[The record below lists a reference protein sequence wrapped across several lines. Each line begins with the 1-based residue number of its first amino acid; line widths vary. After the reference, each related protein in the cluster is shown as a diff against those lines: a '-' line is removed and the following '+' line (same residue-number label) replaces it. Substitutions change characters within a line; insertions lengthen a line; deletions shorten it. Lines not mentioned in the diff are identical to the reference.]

1 MVELPPVGT
10 PVFLAADAESSYRS
24 RLEEVDGTQITVAA
38 PLETTDRITIQP
50 GQRLDLFWAQPRARA
65 VLPCQLVS
73 TGDGTSLRWVLQAV
87 GAPATSNRRQFVR
100 GGGGGALHLL
110 AAEDQGPL
118 GAQLLDISE
127 GGLRCWTEHAVQ
139 AAVNDRIQA
148 AVKLHGGEVEID
160 GVVHAVRDAWDMPGY
175 NLVMR
180 FRAEESLAQTI
191 RQHIFASEIA
201 ERRRGQD

>member
-1 MVELPPVGT
+1 MVEFPPVGT
-10 PVFLAADAESSYRS
+10 PVFLAADAEATYRS
-24 RLEEVDGTQITVAA
+24 RLEEVDGTQITVSA
-38 PLETTDRITIQP
+38 PLETTDRITLQP
-50 GQRLDLFWAQPRARA
+50 GQRLELFWAQPRSRA

-73 TGDGTSLRWVLQAV
+73 TGDDASSRWVLKAV

-110 AAEDQGPL
+110 ADEQGPL
-118 GAQLLDISE
+118 GARLLDISE

-148 AVKLHGGEVEID
+148 AVSLHGGNVEID

-175 NLVMR
+175 NVVMR
-180 FRAEESLAQTI
+180 FEAEEALAKSI

>member
-38 PLETTDRITIQP
+38 PLETTDRITLQP
-50 GQRLDLFWAQPRARA
+50 GQKLELFWAQSRARA
-65 VLPCQLVS
+65 VVPCQLVS
-73 TGDGTSLRWVLQAV
+73 TGDDASSRWLLKAL
-87 GAPATSNRRQFVR
+87 GAPVSSNRRQFVR

-110 AAEDQGPL
+110 AEEQDPL
-118 GAQLLDISE
+118 GARLLDISE

-148 AVKLHGGEVEID
+148 AVSLHGGQVEID

-175 NLVMR
+175 NVVMR
-180 FRAEESLAQTI
+180 FQAEEALAQSI
-191 RQHIFASEIA
+191 RQHIFAAEIA
-201 ERRRGQD
+201 ERRRGQG